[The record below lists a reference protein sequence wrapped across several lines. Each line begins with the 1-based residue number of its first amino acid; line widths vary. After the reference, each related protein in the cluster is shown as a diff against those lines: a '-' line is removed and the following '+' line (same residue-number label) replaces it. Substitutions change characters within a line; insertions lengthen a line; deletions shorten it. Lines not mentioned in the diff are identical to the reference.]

1 MSNEWWRNSCYEH
14 IARSIIIDIINTL
27 INLASIFINL
37 NVIILF
43 QTCFWTPS
51 FQDRGVDLSF
61 DMVKKENF
69 DSSSEGER
77 KVKTE
82 KCDLRVKS
90 EFKSDSN
97 QQSASS
103 KLGGGRLKFFKGKF
117 PVLNYMFPFWP
128 QTVSSRKRSLRKP

>member
-1 MSNEWWRNSCYEH
+1 M
-14 IARSIIIDIINTL
+14 
-27 INLASIFINL
+27 
-37 NVIILF
+37 
-43 QTCFWTPS
+43 
-51 FQDRGVDLSF
+51 DLSF

-103 KLGGGRLKFFKGKF
+103 KLGGGRLKFFKGK
-117 PVLNYMFPFWP
+117 LI
-128 QTVSSRKRSLRKP
+128 TCSLFGRELSVAENVR